1 MDLVEPSPISFKT
14 IQDTILQNS
23 EKAVF
28 SFLLDGQIENGIFVD
43 DTNKTFC
50 VHTNLQGNA
59 FACILEENNIIC
71 VVLKSQDGIEEVING
86 NSLQKNGT
94 IDLDA
99 EGDRW
104 EGDCYNGMAFGY
116 GTLWNKDNNRSYQ
129 GFQFGENHF
138 GYGIKFFSP
147 VVKEY
152 VGYWCAGKRHGK
164 GVLYDGK
171 ENVIYDGIWMNNETP
186 ISEIH
191 LKPKKDLMQ
200 LTNQLEEIELGN
212 FCCKNNMNFCL
223 ISLPKLKKVK
233 IGKGC
238 FTDSDANRY
247 EFYRH
252 ATEEE
257 EKRFGKVC
265 FRSCPLLSYIQL
277 IPTIF
282 NNMLSCEFSDLPSL
296 EMLLIRGQSFIKCQT
311 MYIGSISL
319 LFFHSELD
327 LSSLVTLDI
336 NHSFRFLKKAVIEK
350 LPKLTEMVLNSGIHG
365 DVPDDDYDDEFIEYP
380 NELIIKG
387 LIYYYFIQ

>member
-1 MDLVEPSPISFKT
+1 MEFVEPSPISFEN
-14 IQDTILQNS
+14 IQDTILKNS
-23 EKAVF
+23 EKAVI

-43 DTNKTFC
+43 DTKKTYC
-50 VHTNLQGNA
+50 VHTNPEGNG
-59 FACILEENNIIC
+59 FACILEENNVIC
-71 VVLKSQDGIEEVING
+71 AVLRNQEGIEEVIYG
-86 NSLQKNGT
+86 NNIEKNGT
-94 IDLDA
+94 IDLND

-104 EGDCYNGMAFGY
+104 EGDYYNGMVFGY

-138 GYGIKFFSP
+138 GYGVKFFSP

-164 GVLYDGK
+164 GVLNDGK
-171 ENVIYDGIWMNNETP
+171 ENVIYNGIWMNNETP

-191 LKPKKDLMQ
+191 LKPKKDLTQ

-212 FCCKNNMNFCL
+212 FCCKNGMNFCL

-233 IGKGC
+233 IGVGC
-238 FTDSDANRY
+238 FTDADAKRY

-265 FRSCPLLSYIQL
+265 FRSCPLLSDIRF

-296 EMLLIRGQSFIKCQT
+296 ELLQIRDQSFIKCQT
-311 MYIGSISL
+311 MYIGS
-319 LFFHSELD
+319 
-327 LSSLVTLDI
+327 
-336 NHSFRFLKKAVIEK
+336 NSFSF
-350 LPKLTEMVLNSGIHG
+350 
-365 DVPDDDYDDEFIEYP
+365 
-380 NELIIKG
+380 
-387 LIYYYFIQ
+387 FIQD